1 MNLEIRAMSN
11 FWLNISLTLNAAFV
25 IWGVMIYI
33 QHLKQIRADKEFDQK
48 IWLLEQGK
56 KK

>member
-1 MNLEIRAMSN
+1 MSN